1 MLQHS
6 TNSGGNAATLPIAS
20 MQSQSKSQQVIADI
34 DKLILNFIYK
44 DEKSRIASTILKEK
58 NKVGGLTLSDFK
70 TYYKATII
78 KIVWYR
84 WKYRQIDEY
93 NTIESPET
101 DPYKYSRLT
110 FDKGA
115 RATQRRKAV
124 YSLVV
129 LEQLDVHMQQCESRH
144 RPYTCSWLVQNGSQI
159 KMENRKL

>member
-44 DEKSRIASTILKEK
+44 DEKSRIASTILNEK

-78 KIVWYR
+78 KIVWY
-84 WKYRQIDEY
+84 W
-93 NTIESPET
+93 
-101 DPYKYSRLT
+101 
-110 FDKGA
+110 
-115 RATQRRKAV
+115 
-124 YSLVV
+124 
-129 LEQLDVHMQQCESRH
+129 
-144 RPYTCSWLVQNGSQI
+144 
-159 KMENRKL
+159 

>member
-78 KIVWYR
+78 KIVWY
-84 WKYRQIDEY
+84 W
-93 NTIESPET
+93 
-101 DPYKYSRLT
+101 
-110 FDKGA
+110 
-115 RATQRRKAV
+115 
-124 YSLVV
+124 
-129 LEQLDVHMQQCESRH
+129 
-144 RPYTCSWLVQNGSQI
+144 
-159 KMENRKL
+159 

>member
-70 TYYKATII
+70 TYYKATVI
-78 KIVWYR
+78 KIVWY
-84 WKYRQIDEY
+84 W
-93 NTIESPET
+93 
-101 DPYKYSRLT
+101 
-110 FDKGA
+110 
-115 RATQRRKAV
+115 
-124 YSLVV
+124 
-129 LEQLDVHMQQCESRH
+129 
-144 RPYTCSWLVQNGSQI
+144 
-159 KMENRKL
+159 

>member
-44 DEKSRIASTILKEK
+44 DEKSRIASTILNEK

-84 WKYRQIDEY
+84 
-93 NTIESPET
+93 
-101 DPYKYSRLT
+101 
-110 FDKGA
+110 
-115 RATQRRKAV
+115 
-124 YSLVV
+124 
-129 LEQLDVHMQQCESRH
+129 
-144 RPYTCSWLVQNGSQI
+144 
-159 KMENRKL
+159 

>member
-84 WKYRQIDEY
+84 
-93 NTIESPET
+93 
-101 DPYKYSRLT
+101 
-110 FDKGA
+110 
-115 RATQRRKAV
+115 
-124 YSLVV
+124 
-129 LEQLDVHMQQCESRH
+129 
-144 RPYTCSWLVQNGSQI
+144 
-159 KMENRKL
+159 